1 MYKSIKDDIATRIAR
16 GGRGRILFIQDMD
29 KVANHESVKK
39 AFQRLTKEGMLIRIA
54 QGIYCYPKI
63 ETELGL
69 GVITPGRSEVAYAIA
84 RRDNIRIAPTAAYAQ
99 NALGLSTQVQANTVF
114 YTDGPG
120 RQIKVGAGKG
130 ILLIHTS
137 DMSRFAFH
145 SELMQ
150 LIITAL
156 TDYSEE
162 VVSKMDLSPIRSL
175 LTHVT
180 DKQFTHDIKLAP
192 IWLQEKIKSLL

>member
-1 MYKSIKDDIATRIAR
+1 MYTSTKDIIATRIAR

-29 KVANHESVKK
+29 KIDNHESVKK

-69 GVITPGRSEVAYAIA
+69 GILIPGRSEVAYAIA
-84 RRDNIRIAPTAAYAQ
+84 RRDKIRIAPTAAYAQ
-99 NALGLSTQVQANTVF
+99 NALGLSTQVQTNTVF

-120 RQIKVGAGKG
+120 RRIKVGAGKG
-130 ILLIHTS
+130 ILFIHTS
-137 DMSRFAFH
+137 DMSRFAFR

-156 TDYSEE
+156 VDYGED
-162 VVSKMDLSPIRSL
+162 VVSKMDLSSIRPFL
-175 LTHVT
+175 KHVT
-180 DKQFTHDIKLAP
+180 EKQFTHDIQLAP
-192 IWLQEKIKSLL
+192 IWLQEKIKSL